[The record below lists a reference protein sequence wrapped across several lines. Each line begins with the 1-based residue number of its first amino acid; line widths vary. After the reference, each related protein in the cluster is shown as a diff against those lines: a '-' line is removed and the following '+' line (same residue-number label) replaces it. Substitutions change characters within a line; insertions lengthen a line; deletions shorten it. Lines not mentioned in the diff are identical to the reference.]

1 MWVAKL
7 GKFLFCAFHSFQGL
21 GRHGRC
27 SGVVSEGE
35 LRNFLAFVWADLE
48 FKNDFL
54 EYVLYG
60 I

>member
-7 GKFLFCAFHSFQGL
+7 GKFFFVHSTVSRDL
-21 GRHGRC
+21 GATVG
-27 SGVVSEGE
+27 SGVVSGGE
-35 LRNFLAFVWADLE
+35 LRNSLAFVWAGVE
-48 FKNDFL
+48 FKNDSL